1 MNNFIPLGIIF
12 LLVIIQI
19 KLFKDMCKY
28 LSSTY
33 PEEWEKLSENAMGEA
48 KGSVTNANLSASLKS
63 GFFATISDD
72 KVVRFLKVRKLVMYL
87 MGSIAILQ
95 LIMAYIL

>member
-1 MNNFIPLGIIF
+1 
-12 LLVIIQI
+12 
-19 KLFKDMCKY
+19 MCKY

-33 PEEWEKLSENAMGEA
+33 PEEWEKLSENSMGEA

>member
-1 MNNFIPLGIIF
+1 MNIFIPLSIIF

-33 PEEWEKLSENAMGEA
+33 PEEWEKLSENSMGEA

>member
-1 MNNFIPLGIIF
+1 
-12 LLVIIQI
+12 
-19 KLFKDMCKY
+19 MCKY

-33 PEEWEKLSENAMGEA
+33 PEEWEKLSENSMGET
-48 KGSVTNANLSASLKS
+48 KGSVTNANLSTSLKS

>member
-1 MNNFIPLGIIF
+1 MNISIPLSIIF

-33 PEEWEKLSENAMGEA
+33 PEEWEKLSENSMGEA
-48 KGSVTNANLSASLKS
+48 KGSVTNANLSASLKNGVSLLFLMIKLS
-63 GFFATISDD
+63 GF
-72 KVVRFLKVRKLVMYL
+72 
-87 MGSIAILQ
+87 
-95 LIMAYIL
+95 